1 MKASEVKRRQR
12 IWYRKERA
20 RKAAEKRRAASVQ
33 IVAERRGVGVQV
45 ELTREEAFDRIRA
58 ADARA
63 QLRLMQG

>member
-20 RKAAEKRRAASVQ
+20 RKWAVKRREESVQ
-33 IVAERRGVGVQV
+33 IVAEHRGVGVQV
-45 ELTREEAFDRIRA
+45 ALTREEAFDRIRA
-58 ADARA
+58 ADERA